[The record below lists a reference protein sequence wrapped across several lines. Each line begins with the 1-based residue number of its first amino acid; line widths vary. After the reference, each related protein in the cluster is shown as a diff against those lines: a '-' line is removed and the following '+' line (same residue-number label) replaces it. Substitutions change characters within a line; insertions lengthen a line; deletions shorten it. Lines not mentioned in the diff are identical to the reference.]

1 MAPPTTDG
9 SATLNTGHQPTDKKS
24 TTCPRSG
31 PGARK
36 KRSTRLPMAPPR
48 IIPRPSAHHG
58 DTSRRPIQKIPTT
71 TPVAISVKTQ
81 VYPVAIEKAAPEL
94 RTRVQVTVSPIID
107 TGWPGGNSWTATTLV
122 TMSSVSTTTATDS
135 SMRSRR
141 GGAGALGSPAPPAS
155 SVEVSGSADPVGSS
169 GTPSSSPR
177 ADMARPDPAAGWE
190 QTTCAMIPS
199 WPASPSSLLEGQSRP
214 PPAPMGC
221 YGQPI
226 AGRR

>member
-1 MAPPTTDG
+1 
-9 SATLNTGHQPTDKKS
+9 
-24 TTCPRSG
+24 
-31 PGARK
+31 
-36 KRSTRLPMAPPR
+36 MAPPR

-141 GGAGALGSPAPPAS
+141 GGAG
-155 SVEVSGSADPVGSS
+155 
-169 GTPSSSPR
+169 R
-177 ADMARPDPAAGWE
+177 
-190 QTTCAMIPS
+190 
-199 WPASPSSLLEGQSRP
+199 
-214 PPAPMGC
+214 
-221 YGQPI
+221 
-226 AGRR
+226 